1 MMQVQAKFISRGRC
15 CPLQNT
21 QQAGQEGQGRS
32 GVSRSSRKHN
42 LLFECLTSFC
52 KQWCLL
58 RHHKT
63 LKNKEPW
70 YRRARNPPHKN
81 ELHCCLKQEK

>member
-42 LLFECLTSFC
+42 LLFECLTSFSGNMSDLSSDGIKINSFVGKC
-52 KQWCLL
+52 N
-58 RHHKT
+58 T
-63 LKNKEPW
+63 PPPMI
-70 YRRARNPPHKN
+70 RAAAMIHLF
-81 ELHCCLKQEK
+81 EFM